1 MKTFRNIAYVFAS
14 FAFFLAI
21 IDNFNIAGFA
31 FAIVFYFC
39 GIGLDSVMR
48 REAKQVMK

>member
-21 IDNFNIAGFA
+21 IDNFNIAGFELVNNKGN
-31 FAIVFYFC
+31 FFEIKVCRLPGILIV
-39 GIGLDSVMR
+39 
-48 REAKQVMK
+48 